1 MASPVLWWFGRN
13 EMSTRKLT
21 KAEVDQMK
29 ADDLRAQKAQAA
41 LNRKKPGTKAK
52 KKKATKKKA
61 TKKKVA
67 KKASKTIETASTG
80 IVLPEDFAPK
90 RKPRRK
96 TARVVPVPMPA
107 PVPEL
112 PYPPAEKTPVPF
124 PETTKD
130 IIAEVDAK
138 ETDANKNMVEARR
151 KILEIM
157 DHKTNQLID
166 EERWDPIEDSSLDP
180 INVFE
185 KPSWYRRAKSWL
197 STLLLGK

>member
-1 MASPVLWWFGRN
+1 
-13 EMSTRKLT
+13 MSTRKLT

-29 ADDLRAQKAQAA
+29 ANDLRAQKAQAA
-41 LNRKKPGTKAK
+41 LDRKKPGTKVK
-52 KKKATKKKA
+52 K
-61 TKKKVA
+61 TKKKVTT
-67 KKASKTIETASTG
+67 KKAEQVAKAIFTASTG

-96 TARVVPVPMPA
+96 KKTEDTSVPSIP
-107 PVPEL
+107 L
-112 PYPPAEKTPVPF
+112 

-130 IIAEVDAK
+130 ILAEVDAK
-138 ETDANKNMVEARR
+138 EADANKDVIEARR

-157 DHKTNQLID
+157 DHKKNQLID
-166 EERWDPIEDSSLDP
+166 EERWDPIEEPSLEP